1 MGRPDAYQLLS
12 GSLMADPSALKH
24 VDWAPVV
31 SSRDGLVALMRS
43 EHRHAEQPR
52 RERALA

>member
-24 VDWAPVV
+24 VDWTPVV

-43 EHRHAEQPR
+43 GGRDEQPR
-52 RERALA
+52 RERAVA